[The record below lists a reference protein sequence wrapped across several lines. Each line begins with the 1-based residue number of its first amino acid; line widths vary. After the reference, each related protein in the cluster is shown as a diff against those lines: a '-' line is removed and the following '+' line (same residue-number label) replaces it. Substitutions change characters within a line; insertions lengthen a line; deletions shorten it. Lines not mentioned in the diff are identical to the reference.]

1 MNSPA
6 TTNPR
11 RRSRERIGADTA
23 RVWARE
29 LDLRNPYAKSILLA
43 LANYMNEDG
52 SAWPGIMTISRD
64 TDISEETVTK
74 RLRWLETIGAIAMLK
89 CWVDE
94 NGRRNHDGRGKPTSS
109 EIRFLFDADVEA
121 IAAAAHEAVDG
132 KPLRGAAL
140 VSHEARVSPRPRGG
154 LNAESDSGV
163 STLVAPCQPPT
174 GRDAHIDDTNLEQ
187 EDSPQSPP
195 LPSGESQGPASEQE
209 KHRADLDA
217 WLTKFRETYPEPSNR
232 PEVVASL
239 AAGLTAEERQQAQR
253 GAEGAKAARAAATRE
268 RRKRPLVDPAKFLG
282 NPALWSEYE
291 RFAPP
296 PPPPEIFVPYGSE
309 EWRARA
315 VRAAICGMRM
325 PSPSEV
331 SGKGRG
337 AIFHRELDPGTL
349 PLAAHAD
356 EFGGV
361 DTRKWP
367 IIEKAATGSDSKAHM
382 TAEFAAWGQRIKDWT
397 GTWPQADRLSLCDSQ
412 VRCTP
417 CWCEVPF
424 TFRGETKMVRGYKIG
439 LRVPTPFPPA
449 KGSTGTSTGPP
460 MIAEL
465 TDQDVA
471 DFVKS

>member
-52 SAWPGIMTISRD
+52 SAWPGIVTISRD

-94 NGRRNHDGRGKPTSS
+94 NGRRNHDGRGRPTSS
-109 EIRFLFDADVEA
+109 EIRFLFDADAAA
-121 IAAAAHEAVDG
+121 IETAAHESVEG

-140 VSHEARVSPRPRGG
+140 ASHEARVSPRPDGE
-154 LNAESDSGV
+154 LNAVPDSGV
-163 STLVAPCQPPT
+163 SALVAPCQPPT
-174 GRDAHIDDTNLEQ
+174 GRDAHIDNNLEQ

-195 LPSGESQGPASEQE
+195 LASGEAQGEASEASEQRSNLE
-209 KHRADLDA
+209 A
-217 WLTKFRETYPEPSNR
+217 WLTKFRATYPEPSNR

-239 AAGLTAEERQQAQR
+239 AAGLTAEERDQAQR
-253 GAEGAKAARAAATRE
+253 GAEGAKASRAAAIRE
-268 RRKRPLVDPAKFLG
+268 KRKRPLVDPAKFLG
-282 NPALWSEYE
+282 NRALWVEYE

-296 PPPPEIFVPYGSE
+296 PPPPEIFVAYGSE

-315 VRAAICGMRM
+315 VRSAICGMRM
-325 PSPSEV
+325 PAPSDV
-331 SGKGRG
+331 AGKGRG
-337 AIFHRELDPGTL
+337 AIFHRELDPGTIA
-349 PLAAHAD
+349 LASFAD

-361 DTRKWP
+361 DTRSWP
-367 IIEKAATGSDSKAHM
+367 IIEKASTGADSKAHM

-397 GTWPQADRLSLCDSQ
+397 GQWPQADRLSLCDSQ

-417 CWCEVPF
+417 CWCEIPF
-424 TFRGETKMVRGYKIG
+424 TFGGKTTMVRGYKIG

-449 KGSTGTSTGPP
+449 KGTSGTATGPP
-460 MIAEL
+460 VAPL
-465 TDQDVA
+465 TEQDIDA
-471 DFVKS
+471 FVKST

>member
-1 MNSPA
+1 MA
-6 TTNPR
+6 ETTTIPR

-52 SAWPGIMTISRD
+52 SAWPGIVTISRD

-109 EIRFLFDADVEA
+109 EIRFLFDADADA
-121 IAAAAHEAVDG
+121 IEAAAHESVDG

-140 VSHEARVSPRPRGG
+140 ASHESRVSPRPGGG
-154 LNAESDSGV
+154 LNGESDCGV
-163 STLVAPCQPPT
+163 STLVAPDQPPT

-195 LPSGESQGPASEQE
+195 LASRESQRAAAEEGKQRSEVGG
-209 KHRADLDA
+209 
-217 WLTKFRETYPEPSNR
+217 WLTKFRATYPEPSNR

-239 AAGLTAEERQQAQR
+239 AAGLTPEERKQAQR
-253 GAEGAKAARAAATRE
+253 GAEGAKAARELATRE
-268 RRKRPLVDPAKFLG
+268 KRKRPLVDPSKFLA
-282 NPALWSEYE
+282 NAALWNEYE

-296 PPPPEIFVPYGSE
+296 PPPPEIFVAFGSE

-325 PSPSEV
+325 PTPSDIAGQ
-331 SGKGRG
+331 GKG
-337 AIFHRELDPGTL
+337 AIFHRELEPGTL
-349 PLAAHAD
+349 ALAAHAD

-361 DTRKWP
+361 GTRNWP
-367 IIEKAATGSDSKAHM
+367 IIEKASTGADSKAHM

-397 GTWPQADRLSLCDSQ
+397 GNWPQADRLSLCDSQ
-412 VRCTP
+412 VRCQP

-424 TFRGETKMVRGYKIG
+424 TFRGETKMVRGYKVG

-449 KGSTGTSTGPP
+449 KGSGGSSTGPP
-460 MIAEL
+460 IAEL
-465 TDQDVA
+465 SDQDA
-471 DFVKS
+471 SDFIKSA